1 MPSLKEQRVR
11 IASVKSTQKI
21 TSAMKMVAA
30 AKLRRAQ
37 EAAAAGR
44 PYAEKMAAM
53 LQAVLASGY
62 QPEEALPLLQGT
74 GKNDTYLLIIVSTD
88 KGLCG
93 GFNTA
98 IFRAA
103 RLRMKHLGAQGKTV
117 KIVTIGKKA
126 RDVFVRETGKRV
138 VKSYADITR
147 KKVDYDLVAGI
158 SEDLQQLLSEG
169 AFDVAEV
176 LYNKFRSAMLQ
187 VPTWQQ
193 VIPMP
198 SIEDGV
204 PESGLPTPV
213 KSQYEFEPDA
223 ARLLAKLLPKNLSVQ
238 LFSVLLDSVASE
250 HGARMSAMDNATRN
264 AGDMIR
270 RLTLSYNRA
279 RQAMITKELIEIISG
294 AEAV

>member
-11 IASVKSTQKI
+11 ITSVKSTQKI

-44 PYAEKMAAM
+44 PYAEKMTAM

-62 QPEEALPLLQGT
+62 QSEEALPLLQGT
-74 GKNDTYLLIIVSTD
+74 GKDAVYLLVIISTD

-93 GFNTA
+93 GFNTS

-103 RLRMKHLGAQGKTV
+103 RLRIKRLEAQGKTI

-138 VKSYADITR
+138 IKSYADITR

-158 SEDLQQLLSEG
+158 SDDLQQLLGEG

-193 VIPMP
+193 VIPLP
-198 SIEDGV
+198 GIEDGV
-204 PESGLPTPV
+204 PESGLPALA
-213 KSQYEFEPDA
+213 KAQYDFEPEA
-223 ARLLAKLLPKNLSVQ
+223 ATLLATLLPKNLSVQ
-238 LFSVLLDSVASE
+238 LFSALLDSVASE